1 MEIQDSNTTLKALS
15 DAIISFREVRNW
27 KKFHNVKDLL
37 LALNI
42 EVAELQ
48 ELMLWKNKQDINEAE
63 SDPDF
68 VNEVQDELADIYIY
82 LNYLFVHFNL
92 DISKSVLN
100 KITKNEKKYPLE
112 KSRNNSLKYNKLK

>member
-1 MEIQDSNTTLKALS
+1 MEIQDSVITMKTLS
-15 DAIISFREVRNW
+15 DSIISFRDARNW
-27 KKFHNVKDLL
+27 KKFHNPKDLL
-37 LALNI
+37 MALNI

-48 ELMLWKNKQDINEAE
+48 ELVLWKNKQDIKEAE

-68 VNEVQDELADIYIY
+68 VNEVNDELADIFIY

-92 DISKSVLN
+92 DISKSVIN

-112 KSRNNSLKYNKLK
+112 KSKNNSLKYNKLK